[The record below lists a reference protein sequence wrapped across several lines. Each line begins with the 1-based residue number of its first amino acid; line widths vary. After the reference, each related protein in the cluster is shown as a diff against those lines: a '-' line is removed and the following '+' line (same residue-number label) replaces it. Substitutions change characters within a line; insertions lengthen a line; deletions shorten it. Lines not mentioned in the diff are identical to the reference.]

1 MSILIYDW
9 EVFKFDNMVT
19 IIDLFEKTTTS
30 FVNNLDAFREFY
42 EQHRGD
48 IWVGHNARSYDQFI
62 TKAAVCGFDL
72 KTVNDYIIVDGNPGW
87 MFSDLFR
94 TVPLITY
101 DTMPPIP
108 VSLKTLEGMM
118 GNDIRE
124 TSVPFDID
132 RKLTTEELNEVL
144 KYNIHDVE
152 QTVEVFAARF
162 NEFTAQLALVNLY
175 KLPLANVGKTQAQL
189 AAIILQAKRKTFDD
203 EWDIR
208 LPDTL
213 QLSKYQYVADWFM
226 NSENQNDKA
235 KLKTDI
241 SGVPHIFAWG
251 GVHGAIPKYNYTCEP
266 DEVMIMADVTQLYP
280 SLMVEYD
287 LISRAVTRPEI
298 LRETIETSVRLKH
311 EGKKKEREPYKRF
324 NNIVYGAEGDKTNPM
339 YDPLHRTLVCVF
351 GQLLILDLIEKI
363 EGVCELIQS
372 NTDGILVKLKRADCE
387 KFEDI
392 VHEWE
397 KRTRLNMEFDDY
409 ETIYQGD
416 VNNYVAVDYK
426 GKTKCKG
433 AYVKDLGTLD
443 YDLPI
448 VNKAIRA
455 KLTQGIPVETTI
467 QACDE
472 LKEFQKIVKVSSK
485 YYAGWYQG
493 QEMRDKTFRVFASRY
508 TTKGPICKIKSHGA
522 KPEKFANTPE
532 RCFIENGNV
541 NGMKCPRELDKQWYI
556 DLANKRIAEK
566 FGIE

>member
-94 TVPLITY
+94 KIPLITY

-189 AAIILQAKRKTFDD
+189 AAIILQAKRKTFED

-213 QLSKYQYVADWFM
+213 KLSKYQYVADWFM
-226 NSENQNDKA
+226 NPENQNDKA

-363 EGVCELIQS
+363 EDVCELIQS
-372 NTDGILVKLKRADCE
+372 NTDGILVKLKREDRE

-426 GKTKCKG
+426 EKAKCKG

-508 TTKGPICKIKSHGA
+508 TTKGPICKIKSPGA

>member
-363 EGVCELIQS
+363 EDVCELIQS
-372 NTDGILVKLKRADCE
+372 NTDGILVKLKREDRE
-387 KFEDI
+387 KFEVI

-397 KRTRLNMEFDDY
+397 KRTRLSMEFDDY

-508 TTKGPICKIKSHGA
+508 TTKGPICKIKSPGA